1 VDELI
6 APFEKILE
14 KATKDSGEGG
24 ADGKGNREMLKA
36 TIRAIIAI
44 NKIEDVRS
52 ISRKWIDFV
61 EKCKKLPKV
70 AELFHAFENENQ
82 EV

>member
-1 VDELI
+1 
-6 APFEKILE
+6 
-14 KATKDSGEGG
+14 
-24 ADGKGNREMLKA
+24 MLKA